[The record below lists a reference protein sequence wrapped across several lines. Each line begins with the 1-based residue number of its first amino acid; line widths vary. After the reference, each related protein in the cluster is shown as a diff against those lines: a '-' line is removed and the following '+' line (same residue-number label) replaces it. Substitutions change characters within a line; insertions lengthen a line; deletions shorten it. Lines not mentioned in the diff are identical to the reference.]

1 MASLLGG
8 RRVLVI
14 PLDSS
19 GTVTSAAPSMGLDGL
34 IPPFH
39 ADAFRPK
46 IQTSRARFPYGAIAI
61 TIIIVIVINRQE
73 NGELICLC
81 RLMTFHDGRRCQSR
95 QPTLCWPILFF
106 WGVGGRWKKKR
117 KIKHGNRKLGAVT
130 SQSRGRTSSGYL
142 RTVGNGPVNFC
153 FYLFF
158 LRRKWGEMGKK
169 NKRKWDFFF
178 SLSRTVLKQ
187 CIRK

>member
-106 WGVGGRWKKKR
+106 LGGGGEVEKK
-117 KIKHGNRKLGAVT
+117 T
-130 SQSRGRTSSGYL
+130 
-142 RTVGNGPVNFC
+142 
-153 FYLFF
+153 
-158 LRRKWGEMGKK
+158 K
-169 NKRKWDFFF
+169 NKTRKPKTRRRDVTESWKD
-178 SLSRTVLKQ
+178 LLRLPAHRGK
-187 CIRK
+187 RAG